1 LFSTPTG
8 PALAAS
14 NIEDALDALSL
25 TTGGEAEDRKA
36 ASGIDRHPERRQ
48 KAALAAYED
57 KRLPELKQEHPGLR
71 LQQYKDL
78 IYKEFQKVVFFIFT
92 LTCSHLRILSIRFM
106 QRIMLREENFENLQR
121 RRNGRLSNASR
132 KNRDPALKSLYI

>member
-1 LFSTPTG
+1 MICLLRPTG

-14 NIEDALDALSL
+14 NIDDALDALSL

-36 ASGIDRHPERRQ
+36 VAGIDRHPERRQ

-78 IYKEFQKVVFFIFT
+78 IYKEFQKVVFFIFA
-92 LTCSHLRILSIRFM
+92 LTCSHLKIHSIRFM
-106 QRIMLREENFENLQR
+106 QRIMPREENFRELAAAEKRKIEQR
-121 RRNGRLSNASR
+121 LAE
-132 KNRDPALKSLYI
+132 KS

>member
-1 LFSTPTG
+1 MDDLFITPTG

-14 NIEDALDALSL
+14 NIDDALDALIL
-25 TTGGEAEDRKA
+25 TTGGDAEDKKA
-36 ASGIDRHPERRQ
+36 VAGIDRHPERRQ

-78 IYKEFQKVVFFIFT
+78 IYKEFQKVQT
-92 LTCSHLRILSIRFM
+92 LCLI
-106 QRIMLREENFENLQR
+106 QR
-121 RRNGRLSNASR
+121 
-132 KNRDPALKSLYI
+132 